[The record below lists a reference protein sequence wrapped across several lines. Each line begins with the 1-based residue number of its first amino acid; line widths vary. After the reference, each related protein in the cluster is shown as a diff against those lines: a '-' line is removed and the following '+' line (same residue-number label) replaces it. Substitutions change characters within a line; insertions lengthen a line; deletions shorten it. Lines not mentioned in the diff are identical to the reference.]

1 MGTNESNMER
11 AELRY
16 DFMVENKIIAIIPAR
31 GGSKRIQ
38 NKNVIP
44 LNGKP
49 LIEYTIESAIQSKK
63 IQKIVVTSDSDEI
76 LGIAKKYENI
86 TAHKRKENISNDYS
100 PTSEAIIDV
109 LKGNEEYDFVM
120 LLQPTSPLRG
130 YNQIIEAIELLNRK
144 NAKQIV
150 SVTKCETSPLWC
162 NKLDNT
168 LSLENFFDE
177 SKALQ
182 RSQDLEQ
189 YYKLNGAIY
198 ISDTKEYLKSKSFFS
213 SNNKYAYIMDRN
225 ISIDIDEELDLHIAE
240 SLIKLKEINEKNL
253 KT

>member
-11 AELRY
+11 AKLRN
-16 DFMVENKIIAIIPAR
+16 DFMIENKILAIIPAR
-31 GGSKRIQ
+31 GGSKRIP
-38 NKNVIP
+38 NKNVIA

-76 LGIAKKYENI
+76 LKIAKKYENI
-86 TAHKRKENISNDYS
+86 TTHKRKENISNDYS

-109 LKGNEEYDFVM
+109 LKGNEEYDFIM

-130 YNQIIEAIELLNRK
+130 YNQINEAIELLNRK

-213 SNNKYAYIMDRN
+213 SNRKYAYIMERSF
-225 ISIDIDEELDLHIAE
+225 SIDVDEELDLYLAE
-240 SLIKLKEINEKNL
+240 AMISFNKGNKEF
-253 KT
+253 